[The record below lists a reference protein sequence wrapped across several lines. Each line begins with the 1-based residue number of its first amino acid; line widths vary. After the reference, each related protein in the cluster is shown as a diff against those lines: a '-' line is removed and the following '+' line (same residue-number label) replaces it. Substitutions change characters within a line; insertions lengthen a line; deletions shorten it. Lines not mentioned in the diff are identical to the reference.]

1 MIALLLSAALLA
13 NLGDRPPEFL
23 SPGGIEDY
31 SAWLTQAA
39 LDSDAGFFHG
49 ACEDASAISL
59 SNTPFDAEVARE
71 GIALPPHQGPVI
83 KEMVRVAGC
92 GHSSL
97 QNLIVIHP
105 TQGGWIARRMLP
117 GASMAPGATQMQALQ
132 TGVLNAVMAGKPK
145 LACGLDEFA
154 NSMRILD
161 VSLVTAPKDKK
172 PWTER
177 WSIQAC
183 GADRSV
189 AVTFTPKA
197 NGAPAYV
204 VKPAW

>member
-1 MIALLLSAALLA
+1 MIALLLSAALMA

-39 LDSDAGFFHG
+39 LDSDAGFFH
-49 ACEDASAISL
+49 APCTDASAISL

-71 GIALPPHQGPVI
+71 GIVIPPHQGPVI

-105 TQGGWIARRMLP
+105 TEGGWVARRMLP
-117 GASMAPGATQMQALQ
+117 GASMASGATQMEALQ
-132 TGVLNAVMAGKPK
+132 TVVIQTVLTGPPP
-145 LACGLDEFA
+145 LACPMDEFQ
-154 NSMRILD
+154 NSLRILD
-161 VSLVTAPKDKK
+161 VALVTVPKDKK

-183 GADRSV
+183 GKDRTV
-189 AVTFTPKA
+189 AMTFTPKPD
-197 NGAPAYV
+197 GGTGYV
-204 VKPAW
+204 AKPGW